1 MHDTSEGGESPLLM
15 IDHKNE
21 PEAETKQSTR
31 STKYNPW
38 SKEEVLKLWSL
49 VPTLGNSY
57 RRYMPHFPSRSYC
70 QIKSQFHNLK
80 KREQRYLSRKH
91 SDGAK
96 ETPQAQDE
104 LDVFGNGQW

>member
-38 SKEEVLKLWSL
+38 TKEEVLKLWSL

-57 RRYMPHFPSRSYC
+57 RRMIYAS
-70 QIKSQFHNLK
+70 
-80 KREQRYLSRKH
+80 LSIQKLLP
-91 SDGAK
+91 DQKPVPQLEEEGA
-96 ETPQAQDE
+96 EIF
-104 LDVFGNGQW
+104 V